1 MNIIVKIIKIVFLT
15 LILTSCQSAKDVLT
29 LKKKESSDEFLVEK
43 KSPLVLPPEFG
54 KLPTPDENQ
63 TKDNETKNNEEVKIL
78 VTNNQMDE
86 TTNSEKNSKPTSI
99 ENSILEKIK

>member
-1 MNIIVKIIKIVFLT
+1 MNKILKIFVI
-15 LILTSCQSAKDVLT
+15 LILIPSCQSAQDAFT
-29 LKKKESSDEFLVEK
+29 LQKKNNTDEFLVEK

-78 VTNNQMDE
+78 VTNNQMGE

>member
-1 MNIIVKIIKIVFLT
+1 MNKILKIFII
-15 LILTSCQSAKDVLT
+15 LILIPSCQSAQDAFT
-29 LKKKESSDEFLVEK
+29 LQKKNNTDEFLVEK

-54 KLPTPDENQ
+54 KLPTPDENK
-63 TKDNETKNNEEVKIL
+63 TKDNKTKNNDEVKIL